1 MKNNKLIKLI
11 EEKIQRNKEI
21 KLIKE
26 IADELKLP
34 LYLVGGFLRDAI
46 LSRDNIDLDFI
57 VNGEPDKISK
67 KAAER
72 LRAKMIVM
80 DKEEIVNYRVV
91 KKGLSLDF
99 AKVFQG
105 NIHKDMARRDFT
117 INSIAYSLS
126 EKILYD
132 DFYGLN
138 DIEKKIIK
146 MISDNTFDDDPLRML
161 RAVRYFTTLEGF
173 SIEKRTLSFIASKN
187 DQISR
192 SSSERIKE
200 EMDKIILSRNPVNGL
215 VLLIETKLLEI
226 LFSGKGSGR
235 AIKMLETQEKKVNL
249 ISILKTLSELIDKVF
264 FDGSQMVELK
274 YTSDDKKVIYYSAI
288 ISFSITGNFEKLC
301 SLEAET
307 KNISFALKN
316 MRFSNL
322 EISRICKVIGGLKYF
337 FELFETKELEIDI
350 RKLIHN
356 TRKDVLIL
364 MVLGNAIL
372 RTLGKENYKKTII
385 VRTMILRIFNNEG
398 DAIINL
404 QKLIDGRDIIRILK
418 CKEGE
423 RVGKILKK
431 IKELQIENKISTRKE
446 AIELVEKIRV
456 DSLN

>member
-1 MKNNKLIKLI
+1 MIK
-11 EEKIQRNKEI
+11 K
-21 KLIKE
+21 
-26 IADELKLP
+26 
-34 LYLVGGFLRDAI
+34 
-46 LSRDNIDLDFI
+46 
-57 VNGEPDKISK
+57 
-67 KAAER
+67 
-72 LRAKMIVM
+72 
-80 DKEEIVNYRVV
+80 
-91 KKGLSLDF
+91 
-99 AKVFQG
+99 
-105 NIHKDMARRDFT
+105 
-117 INSIAYSLS
+117 
-126 EKILYD
+126 
-132 DFYGLN
+132 
-138 DIEKKIIK
+138 
-146 MISDNTFDDDPLRML
+146 
-161 RAVRYFTTLEGF
+161 
-173 SIEKRTLSFIASKN
+173 
-187 DQISR
+187 
-192 SSSERIKE
+192 
-200 EMDKIILSRNPVNGL
+200 
-215 VLLIETKLLEI
+215 
-226 LFSGKGSGR
+226 
-235 AIKMLETQEKKVNL
+235 
-249 ISILKTLSELIDKVF
+249 
-264 FDGSQMVELK
+264 
-274 YTSDDKKVIYYSAI
+274 YYSAI